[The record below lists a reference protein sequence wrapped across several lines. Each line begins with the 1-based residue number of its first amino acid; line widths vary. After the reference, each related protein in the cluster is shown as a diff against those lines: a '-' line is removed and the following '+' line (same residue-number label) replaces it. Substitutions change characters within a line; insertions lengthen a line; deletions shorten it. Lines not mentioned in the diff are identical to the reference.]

1 MMRFRR
7 TVKGILAVRF
17 ALCCSHQL
25 SSGAAH
31 QKVGKCYLKLKNENK
46 TLGRTRGRRRD
57 RFILENVP
65 FRNCSFILETCLR
78 CELGGNQL
86 VDTGV

>member
-7 TVKGILAVRF
+7 TVKGILAVGF

-57 RFILENVP
+57 RFILVP
-65 FRNCSFILETCLR
+65 LSPSETVRLSWKRVC
-78 CELGGNQL
+78 GVNL
-86 VDTGV
+86 VEISW

>member
-1 MMRFRR
+1 M
-7 TVKGILAVRF
+7 KGILAVRF

-46 TLGRTRGRRRD
+46 TLGRTRGRRGID
-57 RFILENVP
+57 LSWKMSP
-65 FRNCSFILETCLR
+65 SETVRLSWKRVC
-78 CELGGNQL
+78 GVNL
-86 VDTGV
+86 VEISW

>member
-31 QKVGKCYLKLKNENK
+31 QKVGKCYLV
-46 TLGRTRGRRRD
+46 LGRTRGRRRD

-86 VDTGV
+86 VDIGV